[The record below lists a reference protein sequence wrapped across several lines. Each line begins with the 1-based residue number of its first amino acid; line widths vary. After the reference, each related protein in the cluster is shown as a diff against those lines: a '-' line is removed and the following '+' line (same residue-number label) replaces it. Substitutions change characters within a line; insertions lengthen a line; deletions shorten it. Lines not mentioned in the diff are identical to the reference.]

1 MKVRVAELG
10 AEAFEV
16 TAESSGTTIRFDGTQ
31 PTELLLASVAS
42 CSLMDVRH
50 ILERGKEPLASL
62 TVDIQGTQRDAIPA
76 TFETLHLEFTARGEG
91 LDDHKVQRA
100 VKLSVEKYCPVMR
113 SLDPQIAVTWSAV
126 TNP

>member
-1 MKVRVAELG
+1 MKVRVAELN

-16 TAESSGTTIRFDGTQ
+16 TAESSGTTMRFDGTQ

-50 ILERGKEPLASL
+50 ILGRGKEPLDSL
-62 TVDIQGTQRDAIPA
+62 TVDIQGTQRDAVPA
-76 TFETLHLEFTARGEG
+76 SFQALHLAFTARGEG

-100 VKLSVEKYCPVMR
+100 VRLSVEKYCPVLR
-113 SLDPQIAVTWSAV
+113 SLDPEIAVTWSAV
-126 TNP
+126 TTP